1 MPRTDAAVGDESRS
15 AEAAAAAPPRPHCRP
30 PPLGLRKHFQHEG
43 GEEEKNYQI
52 ATHCAGQSDCLT
64 THSACLSLSLCLIG
78 AFLQFLA
85 TRKEERSVPSAK
97 EGVLP
102 NGGEEGIGPHPTLN
116 SARRAGRGR
125 LRTGSIQ

>member
-1 MPRTDAAVGDESRS
+1 MASITYDTELLWPLLCCIPLNVPKKERKEGRKAKST
-15 AEAAAAAPPRPHCRP
+15 CR
-30 PPLGLRKHFQHEG
+30 LALLRMLV
-43 GEEEKNYQI
+43 KNYQI
-52 ATHCAGQSDCLT
+52 ATHSALVSQTVSPLT
-64 THSACLSLSLCLIG
+64 RPVSVCLIG

-102 NGGEEGIGPHPTLN
+102 NGGGEGIGPHPTLN

-125 LRTGSIQ
+125 LRTGSNELT